1 MATKFEDI
9 DNDSFGAL
17 EGNSENVIAN
27 AYALDTG
34 KALTE
39 TDLLTEGT
47 YPLHVAPG
55 QYTLMVHKFKNG
67 NLKFEARVLL
77 TAEKLFDEEL
87 QRDRHANELSAPD
100 QRVKWNAPPWILA
113 LLLFEHDVHPDWD
126 MAAFE
131 KALYTHYNK
140 FWLDEARAPK
150 RLILT

>member
-9 DNDSFGAL
+9 EYDAFGAL
-17 EGNSENVIAN
+17 EGSSENVIAN
-27 AYALDTG
+27 AMVMDTG

-39 TDLLTEGT
+39 ADLLTEGT

-55 QYTLMVHKFKNG
+55 QYTLMAHKMKNG
-67 NLKFEARVLL
+67 NIKFEARVML

-100 QRVKWNAPPWILA
+100 QRVKWNAPPWIMA
-113 LLLFEHDVHPDWD
+113 LLLFEHDVHPDQD
-126 MAAFE
+126 IVAFE
-131 KALYTHYNK
+131 KALYTHYHK

>member
-17 EGNSENVIAN
+17 EGSSENVIAN

-55 QYTLMVHKFKNG
+55 QYTLII
-67 NLKFEARVLL
+67 
-77 TAEKLFDEEL
+77 
-87 QRDRHANELSAPD
+87 LSSGWMKPEH
-100 QRVKWNAPPWILA
+100 RNA
-113 LLLFEHDVHPDWD
+113 
-126 MAAFE
+126 
-131 KALYTHYNK
+131 
-140 FWLDEARAPK
+140 
-150 RLILT
+150 